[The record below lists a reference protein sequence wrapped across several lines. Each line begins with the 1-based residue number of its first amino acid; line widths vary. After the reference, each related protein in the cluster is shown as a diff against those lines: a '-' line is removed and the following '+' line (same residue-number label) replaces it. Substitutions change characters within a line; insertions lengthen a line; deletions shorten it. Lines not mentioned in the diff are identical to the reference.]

1 MEMIVNGYATER
13 PDDVSGLEK
22 ILKTLPIDKINRLA
36 LIGKSEGTATINDF
50 SRELALRAA
59 KKTIILSGGE
69 RLLNKSTL
77 IFSTGCEGIISPF
90 VYVLAS
96 FDQKEEVKNGPA
108 RLVMG
113 GSRTGKIS
121 AEELGTHQHIRI
133 IGMAVKEAM
142 DTANLAPSEVS
153 LVFVKSPILTHLE
166 ASKTSSTK
174 VMARA
179 GSSGLSRGAA
189 GLGVAL
195 ALGEIEEKT
204 VEEVNIGVDFNWH
217 GKRAMCFSGSEVNF
231 GEILVLGNRPGVS
244 NSFKIFSK
252 TMVDILDTRSLKGL
266 FKETGC
272 SFDAEGELTNNAHL
286 LSVFLKVGISS
297 DGRVRDERTTIYQSE
312 LDPDKHMRAT
322 ASGVIGGI
330 LGTGKIFVSGGT
342 EHQAPPGGG
351 LCACI
356 ADVSSIDNYS

>member
-1 MEMIVNGYATER
+1 MEMIVDGYATEK

-22 ILKTLPIDKINRLA
+22 ILKTLPIDEINQLA
-36 LIGKSEGTATINDF
+36 LVGKSEGTATINDF
-50 SRELALRAA
+50 SRELALRTV
-59 KKTIILSGGE
+59 KKTIILYGGE
-69 RLLNKSTL
+69 KLLNKSTL
-77 IFSTGCEGIISPF
+77 IFSTGCEGVISPF

-96 FDQKEEVKNGPA
+96 FNQKEEVKKGPS

-113 GSRTGKIS
+113 TSRTEKIPV
-121 AEELGTHQHIRI
+121 EELATHRHVYV
-133 IGMAVKEAM
+133 IGKAVREAM
-142 DTANLAPSEVS
+142 DRAGLSSPEVS
-153 LVFVKSPILTHLE
+153 LVLVKSPILTHLE
-166 ASKTSSTK
+166 ASKTTNAK
-174 VMARA
+174 VLARA

-195 ALGEIEEKT
+195 ALGEIEENFIKKI
-204 VEEVNIGVDFNWH
+204 NIGLDFNYYSR
-217 GKRAMCFSGSEVNF
+217 RAMCFSGTEVNF
-231 GEILVLGNRPGVS
+231 GEILILGNRPGVR
-244 NSFKIFSK
+244 NRFKIFSK
-252 TMVDILDTRSLKGL
+252 TMDDILDARSLREL

-272 SFDAEGELTNNAHL
+272 LFNTDGELATAKNL
-286 LSVFLKVGISS
+286 LSVFLKVGVSS

-312 LDPDKHMRAT
+312 LDPDKHMRAV

-356 ADVSSIDNYS
+356 ADVSSTGSTS